1 MDETIMRLRSAQD
14 MLRLLLGNA
23 DSKDAD
29 AVLASFVIDRT
40 N

>member
-1 MDETIMRLRSAQD
+1 MKDQVERLRSAQD

-23 DSKDAD
+23 EARDAD
-29 AVLASFVIDRT
+29 AVLATFVIDRT

>member
-1 MDETIMRLRSAQD
+1 MIETIERLRAAQD

-23 DSKDAD
+23 DAKDAD
-29 AVLASFVIDRT
+29 AVLATFVTDRT